1 MTVDQNLV
9 PIVIEKTGRGERAY
23 DIYSR
28 LLKDRIIFISGPIED
43 SSANLVIAQMLFLS
57 NEDTKTDIHLYI
69 NSPGGSITA
78 GLAIYDTMQFL
89 RCDVATYCV
98 GQAAS
103 MAAVLLAGGKAGKRF
118 LLANNRILIHQPLI
132 SGELIAPAT
141 DLDIDEVPYLL
152 PEGLEEL
159 VKGRERRRV
168 ACFEP
173 YFLPRPRIDAV
184 VESDLEDLWQVEIPG
199 QDVGLFA
206 EGPGFDAAAGAAVPG
221 VDDGLA
227 LPDELLD
234 DGVGV
239 EDRGLAEAG
248 LDDLERA

>member
-28 LLKDRIIFISGPIED
+28 LLKDRIIFVTGPIED

-78 GLAIYDTMQFL
+78 GLAVYDTMQFL

-103 MAAVLLAGGKAGKRF
+103 MAALLLAGGKAGKRF

-141 DLDIDEVPYLL
+141 DLDIEAKEILRLRARLYTILARHTGQTAEKIEKDCDRNLWLDADEAIGY
-152 PEGLEEL
+152 
-159 VKGRERRRV
+159 
-168 ACFEP
+168 
-173 YFLPRPRIDAV
+173 
-184 VESDLEDLWQVEIPG
+184 
-199 QDVGLFA
+199 
-206 EGPGFDAAAGAAVPG
+206 
-221 VDDGLA
+221 GLA
-227 LPDELLD
+227 
-234 DGVGV
+234 
-239 EDRGLAEAG
+239 DRILQKAPEMVKA
-248 LDDLERA
+248 DNKET